1 MVVAYTALALA
12 SDDQVSKMISRV
24 GEEVRANPRMSA
36 SDVIR
41 IMKAMETEATA
52 TATASG
58 DLGHTCMLLGKDS
71 LGTPLTVSFVPL
83 QSLRAIQETSSP

>member
-58 DLGHTCMLLGKDS
+58 DLGHMLRLGKNS